1 MTKVKRIPIIYNPE
15 KSYDTS
21 SFENATVKNLYVI
34 AKQLGVRDVK
44 KCNKHNLIELIL
56 SKHTEKQVTLVLN
69 DIVDVVVNKTQCLE
83 SVDILSQ
90 PEIESSFNDEMKQKF
105 KSVVFYK
112 INQNVWFHANSIA
125 EYLHYKDCRSAI
137 YKNVLHSDKMCYDE
151 IMSRLKE
158 GAGPSFGTFHPQ
170 TVFIN
175 RSGIFDLIMKSSMPM
190 ARQFRDWLI
199 DDVLPSIMNTGAYI
213 SPQLNNEQLKE
224 LQTKLEETITKNN
237 ELQLQL
243 QNASSN
249 QYNKVHMN
257 LLTNHDYKM
266 EKVYIITSK
275 DYARNYI
282 FKIGKSIDPF
292 KRLPSL
298 NTGMIK
304 DSTQLY
310 ICYVHDCIESIH
322 VEKHIHCILRSYR
335 YKHNRE
341 FFVIQ
346 YHVLQKLIDIC
357 CKKNNSTF
365 EDFQKLI
372 EDENKQLLPEFS
384 TFIPAPYHIS
394 KEKSEDDNNTVNPI
408 TKYFTLA

>member
-1 MTKVKRIPIIYNPE
+1 
-15 KSYDTS
+15 
-21 SFENATVKNLYVI
+21 
-34 AKQLGVRDVK
+34 
-44 KCNKHNLIELIL
+44 
-56 SKHTEKQVTLVLN
+56 
-69 DIVDVVVNKTQCLE
+69 
-83 SVDILSQ
+83 
-90 PEIESSFNDEMKQKF
+90 
-105 KSVVFYK
+105 
-112 INQNVWFHANSIA
+112 
-125 EYLHYKDCRSAI
+125 
-137 YKNVLHSDKMCYDE
+137 
-151 IMSRLKE
+151 
-158 GAGPSFGTFHPQ
+158 
-170 TVFIN
+170 
-175 RSGIFDLIMKSSMPM
+175 
-190 ARQFRDWLI
+190 
-199 DDVLPSIMNTGAYI
+199 
-213 SPQLNNEQLKE
+213 
-224 LQTKLEETITKNN
+224 
-237 ELQLQL
+237 
-243 QNASSN
+243 
-249 QYNKVHMN
+249 MN

-372 EDENKQLLPEFS
+372 EDENKQLLLEFS

-394 KEKSEDDNNTVNPI
+394 KEKSENDNDTANPI